1 VKMGMPAR
9 TFCHV
14 CSNPTLL
21 SVTPMTQMEYI
32 TSDCRPAGAAQL
44 SYTYCDFCALFT
56 TVPTLAWRE
65 RCNEIYRSYVAHRQS
80 GGKDES
86 TYGPTGVPV
95 GRSEMIID
103 EVSARITGAPKTW
116 LDFGC
121 GSGTLL
127 VAAGR
132 VFSNTALI
140 GLDFDRHTE
149 DEILAIPKVT
159 RFVTSAS
166 DVAEASIEVVS
177 MIHVL
182 EHLSEP
188 VEHLAEIR
196 RAMTKEGLLVIQ
208 VPDVEANPYA
218 LTVIDH
224 AIHFER
230 AGLCRLVE
238 AAGFRVEFV
247 TNSLVVGEL
256 TCIARVCGIADSEAA
271 DGLSIYDVKY
281 LSGSS
286 QTPPGIRALEYL
298 AEVKDWLAS
307 CATTNAELGIFGTS
321 IAGTWAAATLDF
333 ANDFWV
339 DENEDRIGR
348 DWYHRPVL
356 SPNDVPANSLV
367 VLPLAPA
374 KARAAYRRLC
384 QTPGGFRGR
393 MPTSAYP

>member
-1 VKMGMPAR
+1 MGMPAR

-14 CSNPTLL
+14 CSNPSLL
-21 SVTPMTQMEYI
+21 AATPMTQMEYI

-44 SYTYCDFCALFT
+44 SYTYCDCCALFT

-95 GRSEMIID
+95 GRSEMIME

-127 VAAGR
+127 VAVGR
-132 VFSNTALI
+132 VFSDTALI

-149 DEILAIPKVT
+149 DGILAIPKVT
-159 RFVTSAS
+159 RFVTSMS
-166 DVAEASIEVVS
+166 DVAEASTEVVS
-177 MIHVL
+177 LIHVL

-196 RAMTKEGLLVIQ
+196 RAMTRDGLLVIQ

-230 AGLCRLVE
+230 AGLYRLVE
-238 AAGFRVEFV
+238 AAGFTVEIV

-256 TCIARVCGIADSEAA
+256 TCIARVRAIADSETA
-271 DGLSIYDVKY
+271 DGYRSMTSSCLSA
-281 LSGSS
+281 SS

-298 AEVKDWLAS
+298 AEVQEWLAS
-307 CATTNAELGIFGTS
+307 CATTKSALGIFGTS
-321 IAGTWAAATLDF
+321 IAGTWAGATLGF

-339 DENEDRIGR
+339 DENEDRIGG
-348 DWYHRPVL
+348 DWYGRPVL
-356 SPNDVPANSLV
+356 SPKDVPANSLV

-384 QTPGGFRGR
+384 QTPGGFRGL
-393 MPTSAYP
+393 MPISTYL